1 MSSKPLNI
9 DERQKEIMY
18 RVGFIMY
25 IITWMGIIAALLYR
39 QFVLQ
44 QDIAQFEDLAI
55 LSTFNGVVFIAALLF
70 FWGMSFKR
78 IKLKTVISVY
88 ALMVFLGFLFTY
100 VKYNI
105 FLETPLSVSQIFD
118 KLGIVATIIAII
130 LIVYY
135 VFGYLGEKRLERS
148 MEE

>member
-44 QDIAQFEDLAI
+44 QDIAQFEDLTI
-55 LSTFNGVVFIAALLF
+55 LSTFNGVVFI
-70 FWGMSFKR
+70 
-78 IKLKTVISVY
+78 VIH
-88 ALMVFLGFLFTY
+88 
-100 VKYNI
+100 
-105 FLETPLSVSQIFD
+105 
-118 KLGIVATIIAII
+118 
-130 LIVYY
+130 
-135 VFGYLGEKRLERS
+135 
-148 MEE
+148 